1 MLLTS
6 FNSADI
12 IRVEIGF
19 FRESFLAQMQP
30 FPLFADGGTKND
42 AVVRGRHSLKQ
53 KQRLARI
60 STPLNG

>member
-1 MLLTS
+1 VLFAALDPA
-6 FNSADI
+6 NI
-12 IRVEIGF
+12 IGVKVGL
-19 FRESFLAQMQP
+19 FRQPLLAQMQP